1 MALEPP
7 QPIHLALDPLVSET
21 VELTHGLSHA
31 RPCPGFRE
39 AIGYDRYAK
48 PSKGMDRACARVR
61 VSSRR
66 PMAAAMATGKRQ
78 RKKQRR

>member
-7 QPIHLALDPLVSET
+7 QPIHLALEPLVSET

-39 AIGYDRYAK
+39 ATGYDRYAK
-48 PSKGMDRACARVR
+48 PSRQPVEQAP
-61 VSSRR
+61 R
-66 PMAAAMATGKRQ
+66 PIRQ
-78 RKKQRR
+78 AVDFAGRWWS